1 MKNVFINRIFKTTAV
16 GAGIFCIGLSIVRTI
31 NDSLAKRR
39 YKRDYEKALKKV
51 KKMTEEHRK
60 MVKELDERIIE
71 SQTILE
77 KIEKGEDLD
86 YEKKPWTG
94 DFDEFMSNPD
104 NQLIF
109 E

>member
-1 MKNVFINRIFKTTAV
+1 MKNVFINRIFKATAV
-16 GAGIFCIGLSIVRTI
+16 GAGIFCIGLPIVRTI

-39 YKRDYEKALKKV
+39 YKRDYEKNIEECKKISKAY
-51 KKMTEEHRK
+51 KKMT
-60 MVKELDERIIE
+60 KELEERIVE

-77 KIEKGEDLD
+77 KIEKGEDLNC
-86 YEKKPWTG
+86 EKKPWTG